1 MNKLNLFH
9 ASPEAEIT
17 EFYRGSHFGTRDA
30 ALERAGARKFEG
42 QPMTMYEVQVQIARP
57 LEIFDEGGSHTLE
70 YIVSAIRS
78 ADRRAL
84 NIIASTH
91 ILELGDAK
99 GERAGFD
106 CLYKF
111 LADTGKYDGLKYTNN
126 AEGKEE
132 PSWIIFRAD
141 QVEIIGVE
149 SLLTEALSPGI

>member
-1 MNKLNLFH
+1 MPTLSLFH
-9 ASPEAEIT
+9 SSPNAEIQQ
-17 EFYRGSHFGTRDA
+17 FLPGSHFGTRDTA
-30 ALERAGARKFEG
+30 VERAGARKFDGLE
-42 QPMTMYEVQVQIARP
+42 MSLYEVKIQITRP
-57 LEIFDEGGSHTLE
+57 LEIYDEGGSHTLE

-78 ADRRAL
+78 ADRSAL

-91 ILELGDAK
+91 ILELGDAE

-132 PSWIIFRAD
+132 PSWIIFSSD
-141 QVEIIGVE
+141 QVEIIGME
-149 SLLTEALSPGI
+149 PLLTEALSPGI